1 MPTADVGF
9 AFGLEPAAAIQY
21 FERKG
26 FAVGFDWTDVWEEAH
41 AKAFTVA
48 GVMRLDVLA
57 DIKGALT
64 DSMRAGGTL
73 ADFQRQLQPVLERK
87 GWWGKTP
94 GQPADPDTGEVQHG
108 KRLTPARLELIHR
121 QNTQSSY
128 SAGRYQALMEN
139 VADRPW
145 FEYIAI
151 LDSRTRP
158 AHRALS
164 GRIFRYDDP
173 FWGRFWPPNGW
184 RCRCRVRARSDRDV
198 ARKGLVTSS
207 SEGLLETIQQP
218 INRAGET
225 RPAPAFKLPDGTRFT
240 ADPGFGFNPG
250 KESLAQLGQLLIDR
264 AATAPTRVAA
274 LAVQEALGNQ
284 RVMQAT
290 KSQLSGMVQRVV
302 DTKQARG
309 ELMHVGAL
317 SQPVLDGLEARGLPP
332 VSSVISVRDEDV
344 LHAMRDTKDAQLSP
358 DFWSG
363 LPESL
368 RTPSAVLLDTSQA
381 KHSLLYVVDADGD
394 GKNKV
399 VVVLDYELKV
409 RDASGKKVR
418 TVTNMVRTGKYLAER
433 QLNGLLG
440 YELLFGSI

>member
-26 FAVGFDWTDVWEEAH
+26 FAVGFDWKDVWEEAH

-48 GVMRLDVLA
+48 GVMKLDVLA
-57 DIKGALT
+57 DIKSALA
-64 DSMRAGGTL
+64 DSLKNGGTL
-73 ADFQRQLQPVLERK
+73 ADFQKQLQPVLERK

-128 SAGRYQALMEN
+128 SAGRYQELMQN

-158 AHRALS
+158 AHRALA

-173 FWGRFWPPNGW
+173 FWSRFWPPNGW
-184 RCRCRVRARSDRDV
+184 RCRCRVRARSDRDIE
-198 ARKGLVTSS
+198 RKGLVTSS
-207 SEGLLETIQQP
+207 SQGLLETVQQP

-225 RPAPAFKLPDGTRFT
+225 RPAPAFRLPDGTRFV
-240 ADPGFGFNPG
+240 ADAGFGFNPG
-250 KESLAQLGQLLIDR
+250 RESLAQLGQLLMDR
-264 AATAPTRVAA
+264 AATAPPRVAA

-284 RVMQAT
+284 RVMAAT
-290 KSQLSGMVQRVV
+290 KQKMADMVSRV
-302 DTKQARG
+302 DATRQARG
-309 ELMHVGAL
+309 ELLHVGAL
-317 SQPVLDGLEARGLPP
+317 PQQVIDGLEMRGIGLE
-332 VSSVISVRDEDV
+332 SAVISMRDEDV
-344 LHAMRDTKDAQLSP
+344 LHAMRDSKSGQLSG
-358 DFWSG
+358 DFWSD
-363 LPESL
+363 LPAML
-368 RTPSAVLLDTSQA
+368 REPGAVLLDTTQSVPA
-381 KHSLLYVVDADGD
+381 LLYVYDMPG
-394 GKNKV
+394 GKGKV
-399 VVVLDYELKV
+399 VVVMNYVVKV
-409 RDASGKKVR
+409 RGEDRKKVSL
-418 TVTNMVRTGKYLAER
+418 VTNIVRSGR
-433 QLNGLLG
+433 PLLG
-440 YELLFGSI
+440 DAAADLHVHPLLYGEL